1 MGIYTNYANHV
12 SVDDGS
18 YAVRDL
24 YAECG
29 ATATFEE
36 MALNLVAENE
46 SNYNSIMKAIA
57 LDELAYLEENG
68 QEIVYEAGGVS
79 GVLGKIKEFF
89 KKVIEKIRQI
99 LHTFVTAMAS
109 FIRDDR
115 SFVDKYKKEFSTKW
129 SQVKSDFGF
138 KGYKF
143 TLKDNVPKG
152 SKDAFVTA
160 LKKAWEDTVNGGNGN
175 TTFDE
180 MITFDYNAIV
190 AEDVAA
196 LKKEVED
203 IRDNKDEF
211 VEVLRGVVANGFSED
226 TSNIVIKEGN
236 EFSAAEFSKEL
247 FECYRNGESSK
258 QTIEKSELS
267 VAEIVAT
274 LTNSEK
280 SETCAKSMCNHVTQA
295 CTKIVND
302 VEKYEKALVKA
313 QSGSEMKASQTKNE
327 DSEKLSYTLAIASA
341 ISDMYKTVS
350 SLYTQ
355 ALGIYLQA
363 LKDRS
368 RQSKAIMVKVISGS
382 KKLKESYEYGD
393 NNTSVTEGTSFLS
406 GVTLK

>member
-18 YAVRDL
+18 YEVRDL

-46 SNYNSIMKAIA
+46 SNYNTIMKAIA

-99 LHTFVTAMAS
+99 LHTFITAISS

-143 TLKDNVPKG
+143 TLKDNVSKG
-152 SKDAFVTA
+152 SKDAFVAAFKGTFSSTIPDF
-160 LKKAWEDTVNGGNGN
+160 DTFV
-175 TTFDE
+175 
-180 MITFDYNAIV
+180 TFDYTTIMSKT
-190 AEDVAA
+190 AA
-196 LKKEVED
+196 DLKKVVED
-203 IRDNKDEF
+203 LRDNKDDHIEA
-211 VEVLRGVVANGFSED
+211 LRGKVAHQFSND
-226 TSNIVIKEGN
+226 TANTAIAAGSSL
-236 EFSAAEFSKEL
+236 SAAEFSKEL

-280 SETCAKSMCNHVTQA
+280 SENCAKTMCNRITQA
-295 CTKIVND
+295 CDKLIND
-302 VEKYEKALVKA
+302 IDKYEKALVKA
-313 QSGSEMKASQTKNE
+313 QTGTEMKASGTKNE
-327 DSEKLSYTLAIASA
+327 DSEKLSYELSIASG
-341 ISDMYKTVS
+341 ISELYKVS
-350 SLYTQ
+350 SNLFTQ

-393 NNTSVTEGTSFLS
+393 VTTVTEGTSFLS